1 MTPKVI
7 YVSFMRLSERVAR
20 DGYIDFLMAK
30 SVAVEY
36 WDLVPLLFGGDAS
49 ASKQT
54 DYLRTPHSYQEFN
67 SQLRLPEN
75 EGALFMMLISYEGR
89 TTDVYRLLSQHGCRT
104 YFIAWGELPINHGSR
119 SLRILSRVVS
129 NPTEF
134 AQAFY
139 CKIKAIAY
147 RKLKL
152 VKPYDV
158 VFAAG
163 RELLASKHYAN
174 KVVPI
179 NLVDYDHYVRVLSEK
194 TPFSLFGNPD
204 NRVLLPRYRHG
215 LPHAA
220 AGRKQRRS
228 ELRTDDADARR
239 TLVFFLRKRSPGD
252 KIARIR

>member
-20 DGYIDFLMAK
+20 DWYIDFLMAK

-129 NPTEF
+129 KPT
-134 AQAFY
+134 
-139 CKIKAIAY
+139 
-147 RKLKL
+147 
-152 VKPYDV
+152 
-158 VFAAG
+158 
-163 RELLASKHYAN
+163 
-174 KVVPI
+174 
-179 NLVDYDHYVRVLSEK
+179 
-194 TPFSLFGNPD
+194 
-204 NRVLLPRYRHG
+204 
-215 LPHAA
+215 
-220 AGRKQRRS
+220 
-228 ELRTDDADARR
+228 
-239 TLVFFLRKRSPGD
+239 
-252 KIARIR
+252 